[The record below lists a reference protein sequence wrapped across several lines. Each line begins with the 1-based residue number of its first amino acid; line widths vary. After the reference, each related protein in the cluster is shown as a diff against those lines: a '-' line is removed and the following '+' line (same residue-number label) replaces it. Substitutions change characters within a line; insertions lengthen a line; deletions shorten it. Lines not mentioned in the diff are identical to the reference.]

1 MSNNIEWKKSKIDY
15 DKLNELTYKKIAQK
29 EAGLNSVYS
38 GQLAKARIGNGKK
51 AKESGQLL
59 KAAIK
64 GGEAVRDNGKLAEI
78 RALPKKLPYTTTE
91 IISINKETK
100 KKLKYKSQH
109 DAARILN
116 LPVGNINK
124 VLTGE
129 RKSVGGYY
137 FEYKN

>member
-1 MSNNIEWKKSKIDY
+1 MAKKIEWGNIPMKGEEYAS
-15 DKLNELTYKKIAQK
+15 LTIKQIAQK
-29 EAGLNSVYS
+29 EAGLESYKS
-38 GQLAKARIGNGKK
+38 GQLAKVRKGNGIK

-64 GGEAVRDNGKLAEI
+64 GGESMRDSGKLDII

-91 IISINKETK
+91 IYSINKETK
-100 KKLKYKSQH
+100 NKIKYKSQH
-109 DAARILN
+109 DASRILN
-116 LPVGNINK
+116 LPIGNINK

-137 FEYKN
+137 FEYKK